1 MNRSIYIIK
10 PEAMP
15 FREEIRK
22 MICLAGLKIIRT
34 TEAIIPIDVLDKLYT
49 DCSDEL
55 RRATQ
60 LFMGCEPCEI
70 GEVIGENAVEKLLSI
85 CGHVT
90 DPSQCAA
97 QTIRNRFGVRQVE
110 HFENALYFKNAIH
123 RPKNAE
129 EAQRDLNALSKI
141 FNSQKAV
148 SP

>member
-70 GEVIGENAVEKLLSI
+70 GGAGNAQR
-85 CGHVT
+85 GG
-90 DPSQCAA
+90 D
-97 QTIRNRFGVRQVE
+97 RNRLGRG
-110 HFENALYFKNAIH
+110 
-123 RPKNAE
+123 E
-129 EAQRDLNALSKI
+129 EGRGADGLAGRC
-141 FNSQKAV
+141 
-148 SP
+148 